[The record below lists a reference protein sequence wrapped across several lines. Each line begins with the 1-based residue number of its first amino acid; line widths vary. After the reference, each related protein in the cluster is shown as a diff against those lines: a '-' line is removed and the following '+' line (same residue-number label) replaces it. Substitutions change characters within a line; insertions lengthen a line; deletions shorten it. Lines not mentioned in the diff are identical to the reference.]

1 MWQAFV
7 WIALIMAAILLGP
20 SILAIVGAFI
30 IVFCFYV
37 SEALSQ
43 LRKRTY
49 EIIRKIL
56 DTGGK
61 LVQ

>member
-7 WIALIMAAILLGP
+7 WIALIIAAILLGP
-20 SILAIVGAFI
+20 SILVIIGAFI
-30 IVFCFYV
+30 IVFFSYV

-43 LRKRTY
+43 LRKRIY
-49 EIIRKIL
+49 EIIRRIF
-56 DTGGK
+56 DTDDK